1 MKKSVFLFICL
12 ILNIFC
18 ITTVFAVS
26 PILNRSE
33 SRMVTEVLASQDDKA
48 IDDLIKSGLNL
59 NSRDSDGNTLLL
71 YTLENNDDL
80 LTAYKLITAGA
91 DVNAPSA
98 NGKTPIILA
107 TSTANELTMQKN
119 SLENMKLN
127 MDSQTIEKKVQ
138 EQIKF
143 YMERAETMLQMLL
156 EKGADV
162 NQETPMGTPLM
173 NAATN
178 EWNKKI
184 IQMLIEAGANIDQ
197 QDQNGRTAL
206 FYAHAFGCDNIE
218 NMLIKAGAN
227 VGIKDKNGFTYIE
240 VDDSKYFNH

>member
-1 MKKSVFLFICL
+1 MKKSVFLFIYL
-12 ILNIFC
+12 ILSIFC

-33 SRMVTEVLASQDDKA
+33 SRVVTEVLTSQDDSA
-48 IDDLIKSGLNL
+48 IDELIKSGLNL
-59 NSRDSDGNTLLL
+59 NSRDADGNTLLL
-71 YTLENNDDL
+71 YVLENNDDL
-80 LTAYKLITAGA
+80 LAAYKLITAGA

-107 TSTANELTMQKN
+107 TSTANELIMQKN
-119 SLENMKLN
+119 SLEKMKLN
-127 MDSQTIEKKVQ
+127 MDSQTVEKKVQ

-184 IQMLIEAGANIDQ
+184 IQMLIEAGANLDQ

-227 VGIKDKNGFTYIE
+227 VSIKDKNGFTYIE